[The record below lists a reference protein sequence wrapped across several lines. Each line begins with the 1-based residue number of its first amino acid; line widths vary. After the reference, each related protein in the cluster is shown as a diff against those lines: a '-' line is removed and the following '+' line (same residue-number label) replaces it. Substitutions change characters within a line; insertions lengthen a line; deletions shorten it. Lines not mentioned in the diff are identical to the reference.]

1 MEDKDSFRKAVI
13 VVVFSALI
21 AVVGFLTEIPAVTAG
36 GLFMTYICCSRL
48 LFREHRFLKGA
59 CALVILVLSSAETL
73 SGIGTLLLFIHG
85 KAVSS
90 PGSWTVALFL
100 LCMVVGEIVRKSEEQ
115 RAGIAVIIASC
126 FLLLGACASVMLK
139 GPYIIASD
147 ASALVV
153 GLFLVV
159 RSGLFAYR
167 FILDYVEKITS

>member
-1 MEDKDSFRKAVI
+1 
-13 VVVFSALI
+13 
-21 AVVGFLTEIPAVTAG
+21 
-36 GLFMTYICCSRL
+36 
-48 LFREHRFLKGA
+48 
-59 CALVILVLSSAETL
+59 
-73 SGIGTLLLFIHG
+73 
-85 KAVSS
+85 
-90 PGSWTVALFL
+90 
-100 LCMVVGEIVRKSEEQ
+100 MVVGEIVRKSEEQ